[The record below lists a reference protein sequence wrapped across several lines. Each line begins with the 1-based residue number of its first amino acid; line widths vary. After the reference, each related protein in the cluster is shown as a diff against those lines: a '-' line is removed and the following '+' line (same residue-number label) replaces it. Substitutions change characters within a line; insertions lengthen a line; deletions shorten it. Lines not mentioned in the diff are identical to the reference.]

1 MHRSTFIAFII
12 PLIMLAI
19 AMTFR
24 YFNNESMA
32 QMPSADPD
40 PLYTSGIT
48 EREVE
53 FMVHEQ
59 IAELKEL
66 GIDAT
71 SIEDKII
78 DSLSSFPTEIMMS
91 MDTEQINGMILTNI
105 DWLLY
110 KDEEAKSVTEPRQF
124 FCFDM
129 ECMDLDNMYTIF
141 VNSVA
146 EIAGDDLVFT
156 DIKEDTSKVDY
167 ESGTGTQTISFR
179 CNGTPYQYDA
189 TVYYDWFDVG
199 MLTFMNDAIS
209 EQSSDKHLY
218 VTSDGYQECIVFCRT
233 QDWVARLK
241 KSTGII
247 LEQP

>member
-1 MHRSTFIAFII
+1 MHRSTFIALLI

-24 YFNNESMA
+24 YFDNDSMG
-32 QMPSADPD
+32 QMPSAGVGS
-40 PLYTSGIT
+40 LYANGIT
-48 EREVE
+48 QKEVTII
-53 FMVHEQ
+53 VYEQ
-59 IAELKEL
+59 ITKLKEL

-71 SIEDKII
+71 SVADKIAE
-78 DSLSSFPTEIMMS
+78 SFASFPAEILEA
-91 MDTEQINGMILTNI
+91 MDTNQINGMILTNI
-105 DWLLY
+105 DWQLY
-110 KDEEAKSVTEPRQF
+110 KDEAAELSNEPRQF

-129 ECMDLDNMYTIF
+129 ECMDLDTMYTTF

-156 DIKEDTSKVDY
+156 DISEDTSKVDY
-167 ESGTGTQTISFR
+167 ESGTGTQTISFT
-179 CNGTPYQYDA
+179 CNGKLYQYSA

-199 MLTFMNDAIS
+199 MLTFMNDVIS
-209 EQSSDKHLY
+209 EQSNDKHMY

-233 QDWVARLK
+233 EEWAARLME
-241 KSTGII
+241 STGIV